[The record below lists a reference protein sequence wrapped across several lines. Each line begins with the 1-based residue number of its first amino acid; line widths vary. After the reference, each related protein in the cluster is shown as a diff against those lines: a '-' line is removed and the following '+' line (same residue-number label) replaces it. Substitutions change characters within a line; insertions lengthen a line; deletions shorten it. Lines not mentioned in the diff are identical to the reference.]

1 MWWWWP
7 GWPEICVFY
16 QPFTFLIT
24 GHLCPASTTSSE
36 MHLSWLRPFIDRK
49 EIPMIFFSNIK
60 SHWKCFCQGYVLA
73 HMCKFLLGFT
83 IIIVNVSIVLGSLF
97 KSGLIFCG
105 SQSDKVIRKVGP
117 GANTLTFYNH
127 HPPIYILHMSTI
139 CHLFSSSLFYKT
151 KNFTPIINH
160 HVIFWPNLSF

>member
-36 MHLSWLRPFIDRK
+36 MHLSWLRPFIDHP
-49 EIPMIFFSNIK
+49 EIPWFSFWTFN
-60 SHWKCFCQGYVLA
+60 HTGQNFARDMFWRTNVN
-73 HMCKFLLGFT
+73 FLLGYT
-83 IIIVNVSIVLGSLF
+83 IFIVNVTSVLGSLF

-105 SQSDKVIRKVGP
+105 SQSDKVIRKVGL

-139 CHLFSSSLFYKT
+139 CHLFLHPCFIRPKILHPSST
-151 KNFTPIINH
+151 IM
-160 HVIFWPNLSF
+160 